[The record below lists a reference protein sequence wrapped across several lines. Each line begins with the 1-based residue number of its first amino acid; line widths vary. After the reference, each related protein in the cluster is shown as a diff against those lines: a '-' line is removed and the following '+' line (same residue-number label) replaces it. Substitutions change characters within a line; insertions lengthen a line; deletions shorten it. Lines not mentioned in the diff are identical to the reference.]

1 MANLK
6 WSEAYKG
13 EYNSETSY
21 VIGNFVTYN
30 GSCYTCIA
38 NSTGN
43 LPTNTSYWKLVSSK
57 GDTGPQGPQG
67 IQGIQGDKGGGLE
80 YSFSTNT
87 TDSDPG
93 QGIFKYNNAT
103 IASVTQIFIDILDD
117 NGIDVSSFIDKWDDS
132 TSTIKGY
139 LFIVSNSNSVT
150 TVNIWQ
156 VNSVTTET
164 GYRKIG
170 VSYISGSLPTNNEKC
185 IIGFYRTGDAG
196 NVSGPASSTDNAI
209 VLFNGT
215 TGGVIKDSGKT
226 LPSGDVVG
234 TTDTQTLTNKK
245 INPRQS
251 STTST
256 SSLTPDKAN
265 YDEYYVTALSE
276 NITINNATSPSVGNT
291 FVIYLTDDGTSARTI
306 SFGNH
311 YAGIGSALPTT
322 TTKGKTMEII
332 IKYVTNSIALV
343 SYSEKV

>member
-57 GDTGPQGPQG
+57 GDTGPQGIQGPQG
-67 IQGIQGDKGGGLE
+67 EKGDK
-80 YSFSTNT
+80 
-87 TDSDPG
+87 
-93 QGIFKYNNAT
+93 
-103 IASVTQIFIDILDD
+103 
-117 NGIDVSSFIDKWDDS
+117 
-132 TSTIKGY
+132 
-139 LFIVSNSNSVT
+139 
-150 TVNIWQ
+150 
-156 VNSVTTET
+156 
-164 GYRKIG
+164 
-170 VSYISGSLPTNNEKC
+170 
-185 IIGFYRTGDAG
+185 GDAG

-265 YDEYYVTALSE
+265 YDEYYVTALAE

-332 IKYVTNSIALV
+332 IKYVTDSIALV

>member
-57 GDTGPQGPQG
+57 GDTGPQGIQGPQG
-67 IQGIQGDKGGGLE
+67 EKGDK
-80 YSFSTNT
+80 
-87 TDSDPG
+87 
-93 QGIFKYNNAT
+93 
-103 IASVTQIFIDILDD
+103 
-117 NGIDVSSFIDKWDDS
+117 
-132 TSTIKGY
+132 
-139 LFIVSNSNSVT
+139 
-150 TVNIWQ
+150 
-156 VNSVTTET
+156 
-164 GYRKIG
+164 
-170 VSYISGSLPTNNEKC
+170 
-185 IIGFYRTGDAG
+185 GDAG

>member
-57 GDTGPQGPQG
+57 GDTGPQGIQGPQG
-67 IQGIQGDKGGGLE
+67 EKGDK
-80 YSFSTNT
+80 
-87 TDSDPG
+87 
-93 QGIFKYNNAT
+93 
-103 IASVTQIFIDILDD
+103 
-117 NGIDVSSFIDKWDDS
+117 
-132 TSTIKGY
+132 
-139 LFIVSNSNSVT
+139 
-150 TVNIWQ
+150 
-156 VNSVTTET
+156 
-164 GYRKIG
+164 
-170 VSYISGSLPTNNEKC
+170 
-185 IIGFYRTGDAG
+185 GDAG

-265 YDEYYVTALSE
+265 YDEYYVTALAE

-291 FVIYLTDDGTSARTI
+291 FVIYLTDNGTARTI
-306 SFGNH
+306 TFGNH

>member
-57 GDTGPQGPQG
+57 GDTGPQGIQGPQG
-67 IQGIQGDKGGGLE
+67 EKGDKG
-80 YSFSTNT
+80 
-87 TDSDPG
+87 DPG
-93 QGIFKYNNAT
+93 GPQGEK
-103 IASVTQIFIDILDD
+103 
-117 NGIDVSSFIDKWDDS
+117 GDK
-132 TSTIKGY
+132 
-139 LFIVSNSNSVT
+139 
-150 TVNIWQ
+150 
-156 VNSVTTET
+156 
-164 GYRKIG
+164 
-170 VSYISGSLPTNNEKC
+170 
-185 IIGFYRTGDAG
+185 GDPG
-196 NVSGPASSTDNAI
+196 DVSGPASSTDNAI

-332 IKYVTNSIALV
+332 IKYVTDSIALV